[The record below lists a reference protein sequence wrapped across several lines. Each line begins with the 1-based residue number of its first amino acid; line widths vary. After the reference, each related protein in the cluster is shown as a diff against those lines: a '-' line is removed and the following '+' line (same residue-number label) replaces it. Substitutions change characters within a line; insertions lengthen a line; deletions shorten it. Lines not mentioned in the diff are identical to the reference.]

1 MTDCRSE
8 IELAPLS
15 GLLRPL
21 SFLHRVVER
30 LSGIGLA
37 RTAASLAFT
46 TLLGLVPLFTV
57 AFAYVARFPLFAS
70 SQETLESHLLRYF
83 LPASGAGIHRYIS
96 EFVAKTADLTGIST
110 LFVVVTVVFVVA
122 QIESEINAIWG
133 VHTRSLRRRALVYL
147 LGLTAGPVFIA
158 AAVYFLSWLIDE
170 SVAIVPIGSETLAT
184 FVQPFAFL
192 AATALFTLIYAA
204 VPAERVPFR
213 FALVGGLLAGAAFEI
228 AKYGFRF
235 YVVHFAG
242 YQAIYGTLAI
252 LPLFLIWLYLS
263 WIIVLVGAAVTATLS
278 ERSGSATSARLLA
291 ERGRPS

>member
-1 MTDCRSE
+1 MR
-8 IELAPLS
+8 P
-15 GLLRPL
+15 LLRLLKPL

-70 SQETLESHLLRYF
+70 SQEALESYLLRYF
-83 LPASGAGIHRYIS
+83 LPGSGAGIHRYFT
-96 EFVAKTADLTGIST
+96 EFVGKTAELKGIST
-110 LFVVVTVVFVVA
+110 LFVIVTVVFLVA

-133 VHTRSLRRRALVYL
+133 VRTRSLRRRALVYL

-158 AAVYFLSWLIDE
+158 AAVYFISWLIDE
-170 SVAIVPIGSETLAT
+170 SVAIVPIRSETLAT

-192 AATALFTLIYAA
+192 AATALFTLIYAL
-204 VPAERVPFR
+204 VPAERVPLL
-213 FALVGGLLAGAAFEI
+213 FAAVGGVLAGAAFEI

-235 YVVHFAG
+235 YVMHFAS
-242 YQAIYGTLAI
+242 YQAIYGALAT
-252 LPLFLIWLYLS
+252 LPLFLIWLYVS
-263 WIIVLVGAAVTATLS
+263 WVIVLVGASVTATL
-278 ERSGSATSARLLA
+278 A
-291 ERGRPS
+291 ERNSRAERR

>member
-1 MTDCRSE
+1 
-8 IELAPLS
+8 LPPLV
-15 GLLRPL
+15 LLLGPL

-70 SQETLESHLLRYF
+70 SQEALESYLLRYF
-83 LPASGAGIHRYIS
+83 LPGSGAGIHRYLT
-96 EFVAKTADLTGIST
+96 EFVAKTADLKGIST
-110 LFVVVTVVFVVA
+110 FFVVITVVFLVA

-133 VHTRSLRRRALVYL
+133 VRTRSLRRRALIYL
-147 LGLTAGPVFIA
+147 LGLTAGPVAIA
-158 AAVYFLSWLIDE
+158 ATVYFMTWLIDE

-192 AATALFTLIYAA
+192 ATTAMFTLIYAI
-204 VPAERVPFR
+204 VPAERVPLR
-213 FALVGGLLAGAAFEI
+213 FAVIGGLLAGAAFEI

-235 YVVHFAG
+235 YVVHFAS
-242 YQAIYGTLAI
+242 YQAIYGALAT
-252 LPLFLIWLYLS
+252 LPLFLIWLYVS
-263 WIIVLVGAAVTATLS
+263 WIIVLVGAAVTATLA
-278 ERSGSATSARLLA
+278 ERSARA
-291 ERGRPS
+291 ERR